1 MSSSKFQPHRFR
13 AGLACVAILSASVTS
28 CAQGPVSPLQTT
40 APAKQANPT
49 FDPKPLTPLSQYRA
63 AMEEMDGQIAL
74 APHAGG
80 QLSDAQRA
88 ALKTLVTKVAALSE
102 GAFVLQIAGPDPENG
117 DAANTAQAA
126 AEALRGLGVA
136 SDHISFGRYDALQ
149 GGGPIHI
156 SYSAFTA
163 IGPNCKK
170 GWDDFSATGSNNVT
184 RHFGCA
190 TASNLAAMI
199 SDPRDLQRPAAE
211 TSADA
216 THRIIIL
223 NKYRNGEKTSG
234 TKDEQASGAVSQ
246 SVK

>member
-1 MSSSKFQPHRFR
+1 MR
-13 AGLACVAILSASVTS
+13 AGLAGVAILCASLSS
-28 CAQGPVSPLQTT
+28 CAQAPLVPFPNAAAAKPV
-40 APAKQANPT
+40 NPT
-49 FDPKPLTPLSQYRA
+49 FDPKPITPLSQYKA
-63 AMEEMDGQIAL
+63 AMQELDGQIAL

-80 QLSDAQRA
+80 QLSDAQKT
-88 ALKTLVTKVAALSE
+88 ALKSLVTKVASLSE

-126 AEALRGLGVA
+126 ADQLRALGVA
-136 SDHISFGRYDALQ
+136 PDHISFGRYDSPQ
-149 GGGPIHI
+149 RGGPVQV
-156 SYSAFTA
+156 SYSAFAA

-170 GWDDFSATGSNNVT
+170 GWDDFSATGENNVT

-199 SDPRDLQRPAAE
+199 ADPRDLQRPAAE

-216 THRIIIL
+216 TRRINVL
-223 NKYRNGEKTSG
+223 GKYRKGETTST
-234 TKDEQASGAVSQ
+234 TKDDQASGTVSQ